1 MRSFLRQKFEMA
13 AIATIQAAYLR
24 HEIDREE
31 MDIASQ
37 AVVSL
42 WRGATNELVHNP
54 D

>member
-1 MRSFLRQKFEMA
+1 MKAFLRQQVELA

-31 MDIASQ
+31 MDTASQ

-42 WRGATNELVHNP
+42 WRGATNELVHYP